1 MFRASIAHLQED
13 TFVQY
18 DNMNLMYTQTRCL
31 NLRHTHS
38 FNILDC
44 NNT

>member
-1 MFRASIAHLQED
+1 MII
-13 TFVQY
+13 Y
-18 DNMNLMYTQTRCL
+18 MNLMYTQTPCL

-44 NNT
+44 NNMWIVLDF

>member
-18 DNMNLMYTQTRCL
+18 DNLYEFNVYTDTL
-31 NLRHTHS
+31 SKFTTHT
-38 FNILDC
+38 
-44 NNT
+44 